1 MKRKKLLLYG
11 LVVSL
16 TFSAISPVYGE
27 GPGKAQEQTA
37 PGEEPQLPEDL
48 SGEDEN
54 AAAGEESG
62 SVPQDSQ
69 EKEVSEESN
78 SREFQEEARTA
89 AKVPKA
95 SPQDAAPP
103 NEEGQMPLRGWVEE
117 EGIWYFYREDGT
129 KATGWM
135 SEGSLRYY
143 LQEDGSLSLG
153 LTRIDHVLYYFDPIK
168 GHLRTDSSSWHIF
181 EGEWYY
187 LQSGV
192 SVTGWKWIGSDWY
205 YFYSDGKMAVGRLEL
220 DGTLYFLNKDGSMA
234 VGWYLDT
241 DGSWYYLNAS
251 GTAKTGWLQLGN
263 TW

>member
-62 SVPQDSQ
+62 SVHQDSQ

-95 SPQDAAPP
+95 SPR
-103 NEEGQMPLRGWVEE
+103 MLR
-117 EGIWYFYREDGT
+117 RP
-129 KATGWM
+129 M
-135 SEGSLRYY
+135 R
-143 LQEDGSLSLG
+143 
-153 LTRIDHVLYYFDPIK
+153 R
-168 GHLRTDSSSWHIF
+168 
-181 EGEWYY
+181 
-187 LQSGV
+187 
-192 SVTGWKWIGSDWY
+192 
-205 YFYSDGKMAVGRLEL
+205 GRCP
-220 DGTLYFLNKDGSMA
+220 
-234 VGWYLDT
+234 
-241 DGSWYYLNAS
+241 
-251 GTAKTGWLQLGN
+251 
-263 TW
+263 